1 MPTFTTIK
9 LTGNLISDTFY
20 DSLYAYAGDTTGVQA
35 DQFVEDALD
44 AYREIIESVTGGT
57 WRRAY
62 SEVIVNVDTDLS
74 EGWVDDILQQI
85 EDLDLIPIFE
95 KATS

>member
-1 MPTFTTIK
+1 VPTFTTIK
-9 LTGNLISDTFY
+9 LTGNLITNTLIDG
-20 DSLYAYAGDTTGVQA
+20 LYAWAGDTTGAPA

-44 AYREIIESVTGGT
+44 AYKEIIESVTGGT
-57 WRRAY
+57 WRRSF
-62 SEVIVNVDTDLS
+62 SELIVNVDADLS
-74 EGWVDDILQQI
+74 GDWVDDILQQI